1 MGFAYIESLKSE
13 DIAVTKL
20 DKKLDKIVAGEKSV
34 IENSV
39 QSGLFIKWTILLLWS
54 DCFPPSWTWLRQVM
68 DVH

>member
-39 QSGLFIKWTILLLWS
+39 QSGLFIKWTILLL
-54 DCFPPSWTWLRQVM
+54 
-68 DVH
+68 